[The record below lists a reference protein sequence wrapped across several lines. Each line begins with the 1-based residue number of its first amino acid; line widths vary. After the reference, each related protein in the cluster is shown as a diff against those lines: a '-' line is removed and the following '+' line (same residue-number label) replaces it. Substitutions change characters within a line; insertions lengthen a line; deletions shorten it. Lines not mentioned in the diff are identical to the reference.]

1 MIDRSNH
8 LILSLDACLGAV
20 EGQVHGGCCVQHVS
34 TILVV
39 DDEPLN
45 VRLLRDQLESE
56 GYVVLSGASGAE
68 ALELSRSCAPDLI
81 LLDIM
86 MPGMSGVEVV
96 SVLSSDPKTKHIPV
110 IMVTALGDRDSK
122 VLALR
127 SGATEFLSKP
137 VDRIELLVRV
147 RNLLRLKRYQDEL
160 AAHAQK
166 LELRVA
172 ERTEELRVS
181 HRETIHAL
189 TRAAEYKDEETGE
202 HVRRISYYASELS
215 QRMGMDAA
223 FCDEIFHA
231 SPMHDVGKIA
241 VPDSILLKQGKLD
254 AHEWVRMRT
263 HTSIGAQILADSK
276 SPYVRMGADIALCHH
291 ERWDGTGY
299 PQGLKGESIPLAA
312 RIMTIGDVYDALRSK
327 RPYKEPFSHEMA
339 LEIII
344 KGDGRTSPAHFDPA
358 VLAAFEQSAGQFA
371 EIFGEWSDPT

>member
-1 MIDRSNH
+1 M
-8 LILSLDACLGAV
+8 L
-20 EGQVHGGCCVQHVS
+20 QQVS

-56 GYVVLSGASGAE
+56 GYVVLSGASGTE
-68 ALELSRSCAPDLI
+68 ALELARACTPDLI

-96 SVLSSDPKTKHIPV
+96 SVLASDAKTKHIPV

-137 VDRIELLVRV
+137 VDRVELLVRV
-147 RNLLRLKRYQDEL
+147 RNLLRLKSYQDEL
-160 AAHAQK
+160 AAYAQK
-166 LELRVA
+166 LEVRVA
-172 ERTEELRVS
+172 ERTEDLRMS

-202 HVRRISYYASELS
+202 HVRRISYYASELAE
-215 QRMGMDAA
+215 RLGMDAG

-254 AHEWVRMRT
+254 ADEWVRMKT
-263 HTSIGAQILADSK
+263 HTSIGAQILAESK

-299 PQGLKGESIPLAA
+299 PRALKGESIPLAA
-312 RIMTIGDVYDALRSK
+312 RIMTVGDVYDALRSK
-327 RPYKEPFSHEMA
+327 RPYKEPFSHERA
-339 LEIII
+339 VEIIT
-344 KGDGRTSPAHFDPA
+344 KGDGRTMPGHFDPT
-358 VLAAFEQSAGQFA
+358 VLAAFEHSAGRFN
-371 EIFGEWSDPT
+371 EIFGEWSDPN